1 MIDFMNT
8 VALLVGLG
16 PLIGWGIFPTIASK
30 FGGRP
35 SNQILGAT
43 LGTLIFALIFN
54 MTQGIA
60 LPTGHDLLFAILSG
74 IGWASA
80 QILTFYSFTLIGSS
94 RAMPI
99 TTAFQLLGASLWG
112 VIALG
117 DWPSAMDKIIG
128 ALALVLIILG
138 AWMTVWSEHKNTE
151 HQAHLQKAVLI
162 LAVGEIGYWAYSA
175 APQATDLTGMQA
187 FLPQAIGMVLVA
199 VVYDFYNH
207 FKSNEPLALQ
217 EAVSYKQIFS
227 GFFFAF
233 AALTYLISAQPDM
246 NGLATGFI
254 LSQTS
259 VVLATLT
266 GIYFLKQA
274 KTKKEMTVTI
284 LGLVLIIFAASLTV
298 IV

>member
-1 MIDFMNT
+1 MNA

-175 APQATDLTGMQA
+175 ASQATDLTGMQA

>member
-1 MIDFMNT
+1 MNT

-233 AALTYLISAQPDM
+233 AALTYLMSAQPDM

>member
-1 MIDFMNT
+1 MNAT
-8 VALLVGLG
+8 ALLIGLG
-16 PLIGWGIFPTIASK
+16 PLLGWGLFPTVASK
-30 FGGRP
+30 IGGRP
-35 SNQILGAT
+35 VNQIMGTAF
-43 LGTLIFALIFN
+43 GTLIFALVYAMIN
-54 MTQGIA
+54 GLAM
-60 LPTGHDLLFAILSG
+60 PTGMDLVFTTISG

-80 QILTFYSFTLIGSS
+80 QIITFKSFAMIGSS

-117 DWPSAMDKIIG
+117 NWPGMMAKVLGGLALILIIIG
-128 ALALVLIILG
+128 ASL
-138 AWMTVWSEHKNTE
+138 TVWSEHKSRE
-151 HQAHLQKAVLI
+151 SSKLLFKVVLW

-175 APQATDLTGMQA
+175 APQATAVDGQHA
-187 FLPQAIGMVLVA
+187 FLPQAIGMVIVA
-199 VVYDFYNH
+199 VVYAIFLSMKGE
-207 FKSNEPLALQ
+207 KSALT

-233 AALTYLISAQPDM
+233 AALTYLISAQPNM

-266 GIYFLKQA
+266 GIWFLGQK
-274 KTKKEMTVTI
+274 KTSKEMAVTI
-284 LGLVLIIFAASLTV
+284 GGLILILAAATLTV
-298 IV
+298 ML